1 MAGSE
6 KQPIA
11 AFVDGHRDQ
20 LEAYAGSEKEVAWL
34 AEALL
39 VWARVRADGQTT
51 ENQGGR
57 S

>member
-39 VWARVRADGQTT
+39 VWAHPDGHTA
-51 ENQGGR
+51 ESQGDR